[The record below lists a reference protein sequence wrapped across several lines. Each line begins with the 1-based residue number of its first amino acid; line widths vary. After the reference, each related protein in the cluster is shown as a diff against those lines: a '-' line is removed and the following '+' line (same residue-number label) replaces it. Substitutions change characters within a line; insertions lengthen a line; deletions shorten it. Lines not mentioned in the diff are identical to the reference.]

1 MTQRGV
7 LTGLLVGGLVAGATL
22 VAVPA
27 SAEPALVAL
36 SPSLVSE
43 LRSAA
48 GPLSVMVHG
57 VTLADAERAVAV
69 TGMRRVTSFNKIGV
83 VVARASEQ
91 QIQVARRQPGVIYL
105 EGDQPLVAHADPP
118 AGPMLPTR
126 STSLVA
132 TRGLEARQT
141 LSGAN
146 GAALDGT
153 GVSIAVIDSG
163 IDPTHP
169 AFAGDKVVREL
180 KSVCLDE
187 ANTDPHCL
195 VDVPTGVDT
204 DTLSLG
210 GHGTHVA
217 SIAAGRTVT
226 LRDGTT
232 VTGAAPSAKIVSLS
246 TGAAVVL
253 LSADAALNWVL
264 EHHSKPCGDA
274 VLAAYCPPIKVVNNS
289 YGPQGGGTFDP
300 NSATVKLQRQLI
312 KEGVVMV
319 WAAGNDGGNG
329 TKSLTNPPAQ
339 DPTGGVISVASYN
352 DQGTGTRT
360 GTVSTFSS
368 RGAKTDPGTWP
379 DISAPGQNILGAC
392 RVYLPICSTG
402 LKPQNGPGLL
412 DVASYNV
419 LSGTSMAA
427 PQIAGI
433 VALLFQADP
442 TATPAEIENALKAT
456 AQHYTNGAAY
466 QQIGRYQTSYDK
478 GTGLVDA
485 VAAATALGAH
495 PDTRTTP
502 RSDRDQRVVP
512 FPAR

>member
-1 MTQRGV
+1 MTRRGV
-7 LTGLLVGGLVAGATL
+7 LIGVLISGLIVGGLLAG
-22 VAVPA
+22 VPA
-27 SAEPALVAL
+27 SAQSQLVAL
-36 SPSLVSE
+36 SPSLVRQ
-43 LRSAA
+43 LRSAST
-48 GPLSVMVHG
+48 GVVPVMVHG
-57 VTLADAERAVAV
+57 ATLADAQRAVAV
-69 TGMRRVTSFNKIGV
+69 TGMRPVTRFAKIGV

-91 QIQVARRQPGVIYL
+91 QIRAARSQPGVTYL
-105 EGDQPLVAHADPP
+105 EGDQPLAVHAAAP
-118 AGPMLPTR
+118 AGPPLPTR

-132 TRGLEARQT
+132 MRSLEARQT

-169 AFAGDKVVREL
+169 AFAGGKVVREL
-180 KSVCLDE
+180 KSVCLDQ
-187 ANTDPHCL
+187 ANTDPRCL
-195 VDVPTGVDT
+195 VDVPPGVDT

-210 GHGTHVA
+210 GHGSHVA

-232 VTGAAPSAKIVSLS
+232 VSGAAPGATIVSLS

-253 LSADAALNWVL
+253 VSADAALNWVL
-264 EHHSKPCGDA
+264 EHHDKPCGEA

-289 YGPQGGGTFDP
+289 YGPQGGGSFDP

-319 WAAGNDGGNG
+319 WAAGNDGGDG

-339 DPTGGVISVASYN
+339 DPTGGVISVAAYN
-352 DQGTGTRT
+352 DQGTGTRH

-368 RGAKTDPGTWP
+368 RGAKTDPATWP

-442 TATPAEIENALKAT
+442 TATPAQIEKALKST
-456 AQHYTNGAAY
+456 AEHYANGAPY
-466 QQIGRYQTSYDK
+466 QQVGRYQTSFDK

-495 PDTRTTP
+495 PDLATTP
-502 RSDRDQRVVP
+502 TP
-512 FPAR
+512 KP